1 MDLFMNIK
9 IIFRMLIVTP
19 ILLMLVY
26 YFLPSVEY
34 LWLSCDEIS
43 LLEADGFNSFV
54 PKNYIVFIIYMIIW
68 VFVSAGL
75 LFFISWFRIIYINFV
90 VASLVLILFLGN
102 RISAPVETVVMFLTA
117 LSVGGVL
124 ALMYS
129 SSIGE
134 LFLKERDEEYIEADD
149 DVEDE
154 LE

>member
-1 MDLFMNIK
+1 MNIK

-43 LLEADGFNSFV
+43 LLEADGFNSSI

-134 LFLKERDEEYIEADD
+134 LFLKERDEENIEADD